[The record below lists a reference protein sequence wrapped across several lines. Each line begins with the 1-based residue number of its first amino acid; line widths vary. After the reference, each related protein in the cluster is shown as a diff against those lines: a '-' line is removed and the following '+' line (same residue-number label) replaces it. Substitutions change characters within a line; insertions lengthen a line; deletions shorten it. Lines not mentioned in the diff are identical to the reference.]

1 MTDLFGNE
9 EPAQI
14 TKSVVRKN
22 LTTQNQPS
30 SNIRQLKSKTEVVP
44 AMFEAN
50 PIRRTMSEGAVQYSI
65 VDVVRAITGTANPN
79 DLWYQTKKLLSNDE
93 IQLSNIIRR
102 LKLTSSDGKKYLTD
116 CADQAGIILIIEY
129 LHSPKAAPFRVWF
142 SHLAS
147 ERLEEIKNPSKG
159 VDNSIKRWKE
169 MGKSDEWIAWRLKG
183 KISRK
188 SETDTLQAHGIT
200 KPVDFAHF
208 TDRTNKAVYGATA
221 EEVKED
227 RGLAKTDSLRDNSSA
242 LELRFLDL
250 HELGCSMGI
259 EQRKAYGRSQI
270 DGVYDV
276 VDGIVENTKQAF
288 IDAFGAKAVTSLIGK
303 D

>member
-9 EPAQI
+9 EPVKTA
-14 TKSVVRKN
+14 KPVVRKN
-22 LTTQNQPS
+22 RTVQNQPS
-30 SNIRQLKSKTEVVP
+30 SNIHPLKSKTAIVP
-44 AMFEAN
+44 AMFEDN

-79 DLWYQTKKLLSNDE
+79 DLWYQTKKILSNDG

-159 VDNSIKRWKE
+159 IDNSIKRWKE
-169 MGKSDEWIAWRLKG
+169 MGKSDEWISLRLKG
-183 KISRK
+183 IAVRNL
-188 SETDTLQAHGIT
+188 ETQTLKEHGIE
-200 KPVDFAHF
+200 KPKDFAYF
-208 TDRTNKAVYGATA
+208 TDKTNVAVYGQKAMTLKA
-221 EEVKED
+221 E
-227 RGLAKTDSLRDNSSA
+227 RGLIKRENLRDHSSGV
-242 LELRFLDL
+242 ELSLLAL
-250 HELGCSMGI
+250 HENACAGGMESAN
-259 EQRKAYGRSQI
+259 AYGKASV
-270 DGVYDV
+270 DKVYNAV
-276 VDGIVENTKQAF
+276 GSIISNTKQAL
-288 IDAFGAKAVTSLIGK
+288 ISALGKEAVTA
-303 D
+303 

>member
-1 MTDLFGNE
+1 MTGLFGNE

-30 SNIRQLKSKTEVVP
+30 RNIRQLKSKTEIVP
-44 AMFEAN
+44 AMFEGVS
-50 PIRRTMSEGAVQYSI
+50 IRRILHNGIVYYSI

-79 DLWYQTKKLLSNDE
+79 DLWYQTKKILSNDE

-159 VDNSIKRWKE
+159 IDNAVKRWKQ
-169 MGKSDEWIAWRLKG
+169 MGKSDEWISLRLKG
-183 KISRK
+183 IAVRNL
-188 SETDTLQAHGIT
+188 ETQTLKEHGIE
-200 KPVDFAHF
+200 KPKDFAYF
-208 TDRTNKAVYGATA
+208 TDKTNVAVYGQKAMTLKA
-221 EEVKED
+221 E
-227 RGLAKTDSLRDNSSA
+227 RGLIKRENLRDHSSGV
-242 LELRFLDL
+242 ELSLLAL
-250 HELGCSMGI
+250 HENACAGGMKSSN
-259 EQRKAYGRSQI
+259 AYGKASV
-270 DGVYDV
+270 DKVYNAV
-276 VDGIVENTKQAF
+276 GSIISNTKQAL
-288 IDAFGAKAVTSLIGK
+288 ISALGREAVTA
-303 D
+303 